1 MITINVRCTKLA
13 APPAGRSLKAL
24 RFAAEHQTEFNR
36 VGGN

>member
-1 MITINVRCTKLA
+1 MITINIRCTKLA

-24 RFAAEHQTEFNR
+24 RFAGEHPTAFNR